1 MTPKYL
7 FSWHIAT
14 GESLITIFTQTFRL
28 LMELVK
34 KNQFWILK
42 VHSTVH
48 SAYATRVLKT
58 QNFTENCMT
67 SLALMTQGNF
77 AGFER
82 QFLLQLHLKNLKFQ
96 IVLSLFGDNQIH
108 ITCCLLCAKL
118 YANEPNNDL
127 SKLTPFHVLKSNF
140 RKRTCT
146 LKHLFP
152 HPNCLMMV
160 FCFSHKI
167 SIN

>member
-1 MTPKYL
+1 
-7 FSWHIAT
+7 
-14 GESLITIFTQTFRL
+14 
-28 LMELVK
+28 
-34 KNQFWILK
+34 
-42 VHSTVH
+42 
-48 SAYATRVLKT
+48 
-58 QNFTENCMT
+58 MT

-96 IVLSLFGDNQIH
+96 IVLSLFRGNQIH

-118 YANEPNNDL
+118 YANEPDNDL

-167 SIN
+167 SINQFQFTHNCLQIAWLMRIFKKLSEKNETLLSIIYRKGLAATKNPRVSSSCQVTHLS